1 MAEETMDDT
10 VITPSKIIAGAI
22 YETMR
27 TEKTAEQA
35 VCLARLEEENGQV
48 IGLFRR
54 VGLAFERYIEN
65 SDEMMPWKLIW
76 APDGSHNP
84 IVEPPKKAARPNNK
98 QK

>member
-1 MAEETMDDT
+1 MAEEMDDT
-10 VITPSKIIAGAI
+10 VVTPPKIIAGAI

-27 TEKTAEQA
+27 NDSTTEQA
-35 VCLARLEEENGQV
+35 MCLGRLEESNGQV

-54 VGLAFERYIEN
+54 VGLAFERYVES
-65 SDEMMPWKLIW
+65 SDEMVPWKLVW